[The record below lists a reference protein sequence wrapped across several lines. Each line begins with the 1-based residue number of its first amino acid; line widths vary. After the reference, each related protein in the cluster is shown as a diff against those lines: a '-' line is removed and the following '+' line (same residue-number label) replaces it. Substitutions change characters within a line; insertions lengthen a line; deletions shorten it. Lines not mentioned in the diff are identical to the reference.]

1 MSEAPAAA
9 RAEQITP
16 SRHEPRA
23 EGPATMRTDQ
33 DTTRQQTYEDGL
45 RVRREVLGAAHV
57 DRSLGQVTE
66 FSRPI
71 QELVTEYC
79 WGAVW
84 NRDGLDRR
92 TRSLLNLVT
101 LTALNRGHELG
112 VHVRGA
118 IRNGVTIEEIQE
130 SLLQAAIYIGVPAAL
145 ESFRIA
151 EAKLEEMKA
160 AGEL

>member
-1 MSEAPAAA
+1 MANN
-9 RAEQITP
+9 
-16 SRHEPRA
+16 
-23 EGPATMRTDQ
+23 
-33 DTTRQQTYEDGL
+33 EDPT
-45 RVRREVLGAAHV
+45 RRETYDAGLQMRRDVLGTAHV

-84 NRDGLDRR
+84 TRPGLDRR
-92 TRSLLNLVT
+92 TRSLLNLAM
-101 LTALNRGHELG
+101 LSALNRHHELG

-118 IRNGVTIEEIQE
+118 IRNGVTVEEIQE
-130 SLLQAAIYIGVPAAL
+130 ALMQVAIYVGVPASL

-151 EAKLEEMKA
+151 EAKLEEMKS

>member
-1 MSEAPAAA
+1 MVNNEDP
-9 RAEQITP
+9 T
-16 SRHEPRA
+16 RHE
-23 EGPATMRTDQ
+23 
-33 DTTRQQTYEDGL
+33 TYEAGL
-45 RVRREVLGAAHV
+45 QVRREVLGTAHV

-84 NRDGLDRR
+84 TRPGLDRR
-92 TRSLLNLVT
+92 TRSLLNLAM
-101 LTALNRGHELG
+101 LSALNRGHELG

-118 IRNGVTIEEIQE
+118 IRNGVTPEEIQE
-130 SLLQAAIYIGVPAAL
+130 ALMQVAIYVGVPASL